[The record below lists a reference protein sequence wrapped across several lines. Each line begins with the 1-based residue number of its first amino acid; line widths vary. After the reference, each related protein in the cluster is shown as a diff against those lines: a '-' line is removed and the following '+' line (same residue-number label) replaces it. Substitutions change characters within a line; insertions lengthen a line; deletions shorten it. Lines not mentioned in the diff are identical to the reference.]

1 MNTHMATP
9 TLSNH
14 IAKPTFTLAL
24 IMLALTLGGCDSQSS
39 HIALGTLE
47 RDRIAH
53 SATTNEVITDLPI
66 KRGSQV
72 KKGDVLV
79 QLDSTLQNAQVA
91 KAQASV
97 MQAQAQLDKLRNGAR
112 NEEIAS
118 AKAQVEGA
126 KATLLES
133 QSSYQ
138 RSRDLL
144 KQKLISQASHDTSLA
159 QRDAAKAKV
168 KSTSEALL
176 TLTNGTRIEDLHMA
190 EANLAAATALL
201 NIETKKLADLTITA
215 TRDGTLDNLPWNLG
229 ERVTMGSPL
238 AIVLAGIAPYARIYV
253 PEPLRANLQ
262 LGDELTINIDG
273 RTDSLIG
280 TVRWIASS
288 PAFTPYYALNQQERS
303 RLMYLTE
310 VQLPATIRDLPN
322 GLPVQVTLP

>member
-14 IAKPTFTLAL
+14 LAKPTFTLAL
-24 IMLALTLGGCDSQSS
+24 IILALTLGGCDSQSI

-126 KATLLES
+126 KATLFES

-144 KQKLISQASHDTSLA
+144 
-159 QRDAAKAKV
+159 
-168 KSTSEALL
+168 
-176 TLTNGTRIEDLHMA
+176 
-190 EANLAAATALL
+190 
-201 NIETKKLADLTITA
+201 
-215 TRDGTLDNLPWNLG
+215 
-229 ERVTMGSPL
+229 
-238 AIVLAGIAPYARIYV
+238 
-253 PEPLRANLQ
+253 
-262 LGDELTINIDG
+262 
-273 RTDSLIG
+273 
-280 TVRWIASS
+280 
-288 PAFTPYYALNQQERS
+288 
-303 RLMYLTE
+303 
-310 VQLPATIRDLPN
+310 
-322 GLPVQVTLP
+322 